1 MDKIVKKTL
10 NEKLKLQFIVALIGV
25 LVLVVGMFLPYITA
39 VGDMGEYIEKHPDRI
54 EIKDLELTAS
64 DLKDIPVISV
74 SQIITGI
81 YGEDDG
87 ALANVIVFTFCGFV
101 ALTALFVIIK
111 KPIAVMI
118 FDLLAYGVFAF
129 LSAYMKE
136 DFIDPDKYAWGIGYT
151 VIQIAI
157 ALVFVAAI
165 WMLVKKIIAKR
176 ELKALPVAEPVVPA
190 TEMSAEQPW

>member
-1 MDKIVKKTL
+1 MDKIAKKTL
-10 NEKLKLQFIVALIGV
+10 NEKLKLPFIVALIGV
-25 LVLVVGMFLPYITA
+25 LILVIGMFLPYITA
-39 VGDMGEYIEKHPDRI
+39 VGEMGEYIEKNPDRI
-54 EIKDLELTAS
+54 EIEDLELTAG

-87 ALANVIVFTFCGFV
+87 AIANVIVIAFCGFV
-101 ALTALFVIIK
+101 ALTALFVILK

-118 FDLLAYGVFAF
+118 FELLSYGVFAF

-151 VIQIAI
+151 IIQAAI
-157 ALVFVAAI
+157 AVVLAAAI
-165 WMLVKKIIAKR
+165 WMLVKKIVTKR
-176 ELKALPVAEPVVPA
+176 ELKTTPISEPVAPV
-190 TEMSAEQPW
+190 TETPVE

>member
-1 MDKIVKKTL
+1 MDKIAKKTL
-10 NEKLKLQFIVALIGV
+10 NEKLKFPFIVALIGM
-25 LVLVVGMFLPYITA
+25 LILVVGMFLPYITA
-39 VGDMGEYIEKHPDRI
+39 VGEMGEYIEKYPDRI
-54 EIKDLELTAS
+54 EIEDLELTAS

-151 VIQIAI
+151 IIQAAI
-157 ALVFVAAI
+157 AVVLAAAI
-165 WMLVKKIIAKR
+165 WMLVKKIITKR
-176 ELKALPVAEPVVPA
+176 ELKTTPISEPVAPV
-190 TEMSAEQPW
+190 TETPVE

>member
-1 MDKIVKKTL
+1 MDKIAKKTL
-10 NEKLKLQFIVALIGV
+10 SEKLKLPFIVALIGV
-25 LVLVVGMFLPYITA
+25 LILVIGMFLPYITA
-39 VGDMGEYIEKHPDRI
+39 VGEMGEYIEKYPDRI
-54 EIKDLELTAS
+54 EIKDLELTAG

-87 ALANVIVFTFCGFV
+87 TIANIIVMVFGGFF
-101 ALTALFVIIK
+101 ALTALFVILK

-151 VIQIAI
+151 VIQAAI
-157 ALVFVAAI
+157 AVVFAAAV
-165 WMLVKKIIAKR
+165 WMLVKKIIVKR
-176 ELKALPVAEPVVPA
+176 ELKAMPIAEPVVETT
-190 TEMSAEQPW
+190 TE

>member
-1 MDKIVKKTL
+1 MDKITKKTL
-10 NEKLKLQFIVALIGV
+10 NEKLKLPFIVALIGV
-25 LVLVVGMFLPYITA
+25 LILVIGMFLPYITA
-39 VGDMGEYIEKHPDRI
+39 VGEMGEYIEKYPDRI

-87 ALANVIVFTFCGFV
+87 AIADVIVMVFGGFL
-101 ALTALFVIIK
+101 ALTALFVILK
-111 KPIAVMI
+111 KPIAIMI
-118 FDLLAYGVFAF
+118 FDLLTFGSFSF
-129 LSAYMKE
+129 LNFVMKE

-151 VIQIAI
+151 TIQIAI
-157 ALVFVAAI
+157 AIVFVTAI

-176 ELKALPVAEPVVPA
+176 ELNALPISEPVVPV
-190 TEMSAEQPW
+190 AETPAE

>member
-1 MDKIVKKTL
+1 MDKIAKKTL
-10 NEKLKLQFIVALIGV
+10 NEKLKFPFVVSLIGV
-25 LVLVVGMFLPYITA
+25 LILVVGMFLPYITA
-39 VGDMGEYIEKHPDRI
+39 VGEMGEYIEKYPDRI
-54 EIKDLELTAS
+54 EIEDLELTAS

-151 VIQIAI
+151 VIQAAI
-157 ALVFVAAI
+157 AVVFAAAI
-165 WMLVKKIIAKR
+165 WMLVKKIITKR
-176 ELKALPVAEPVVPA
+176 ELKATAITEPVAPA
-190 TEMSAEQPW
+190 AETPAE

>member
-1 MDKIVKKTL
+1 MDKIAKKTL
-10 NEKLKLQFIVALIGV
+10 NKKLKFPFIVALIGV
-25 LVLVVGMFLPYITA
+25 LILVVGMFLPYITA
-39 VGDMGEYIEKHPDRI
+39 VGEMGEYIEKYPDRI
-54 EIKDLELTAS
+54 EIEDLELTAS

-74 SQIITGI
+74 SQIISGI

-118 FDLLAYGVFAF
+118 FNLLAYGVFAF

-151 VIQIAI
+151 GIQIAI
-157 ALVFVAAI
+157 AVVFAAAI

-176 ELKALPVAEPVVPA
+176 ELKAAPITEPVASVAETPA
-190 TEMSAEQPW
+190 E

>member
-1 MDKIVKKTL
+1 MDKITKKTL
-10 NEKLKLQFIVALIGV
+10 NEKLKLPFIVALIGV
-25 LVLVVGMFLPYITA
+25 LILVIGMFLPYITA
-39 VGDMGEYIEKHPDRI
+39 VGEMGEYIEKYPDRI

-87 ALANVIVFTFCGFV
+87 AIADVIVMVFGGFL
-101 ALTALFVIIK
+101 ALTALFVILK
-111 KPIAVMI
+111 KPIAIMI
-118 FDLLAYGVFAF
+118 FDLLTFGSFSFLNFA
-129 LSAYMKE
+129 MKE

-151 VIQIAI
+151 TIQIAI
-157 ALVFVAAI
+157 AIVFVTAI

-176 ELKALPVAEPVVPA
+176 ELNALPVAEPVVPVA
-190 TEMSAEQPW
+190 ETPTE

>member
-1 MDKIVKKTL
+1 MDKIAKKTL
-10 NEKLKLQFIVALIGV
+10 NEKMKLPFIVALIGV
-25 LVLVVGMFLPYITA
+25 LVLVIGMFLPYITA
-39 VGDMGEYIEKHPDRI
+39 VGEMGEYIEKNPDRI
-54 EIKDLELTAS
+54 EIEDLELTAG

-87 ALANVIVFTFCGFV
+87 AIANVIVIVFGGFL
-101 ALTALFVIIK
+101 ALTALFVILK

-118 FDLLAYGVFAF
+118 FELLSYGVFAF

-151 VIQIAI
+151 IIQIAF
-157 ALVFVAAI
+157 AVVFAAAI

-176 ELKALPVAEPVVPA
+176 ELKALPVAEPVAPVA
-190 TEMSAEQPW
+190 EASAE

>member
-1 MDKIVKKTL
+1 MDKITKKTL
-10 NEKLKLQFIVALIGV
+10 NEKLKLPFIVALIGV
-25 LVLVVGMFLPYITA
+25 LILVVGMFLPYITA
-39 VGDMGEYIEKHPDRI
+39 VGEMGEYIEKYPDRI
-54 EIKDLELTAS
+54 ENGELELTAS

-87 ALANVIVFTFCGFV
+87 AIANVIVIAFCGFV
-101 ALTALFVIIK
+101 ALTALFVILK
-111 KPIAVMI
+111 NPIAVMI
-118 FDLLAYGVFAF
+118 FELLSYGVFAF

-151 VIQIAI
+151 TIQIAF
-157 ALVFVAAI
+157 AVVFAAAI

-176 ELKALPVAEPVVPA
+176 ELKAMPITEPVAPVTETPA
-190 TEMSAEQPW
+190 E

>member
-1 MDKIVKKTL
+1 MDKIAKKTL
-10 NEKLKLQFIVALIGV
+10 SEKLKLPFIVALIGV
-25 LVLVVGMFLPYITA
+25 LILVIGIFLPYITA
-39 VGDMGEYIEKHPDRI
+39 VGEMGEYIEKYPDRI
-54 EIKDLELTAS
+54 EIKDLELTAG

-87 ALANVIVFTFCGFV
+87 TIANIIVMVFGGFF
-101 ALTALFVIIK
+101 ALTALFVILK

-118 FDLLAYGVFAF
+118 FDLLTYGVFTF

-151 VIQIAI
+151 VIQAAI
-157 ALVFVAAI
+157 AVVFAAAV
-165 WMLVKKIIAKR
+165 WMLVKKIIVKR
-176 ELKALPVAEPVVPA
+176 ELKAMPIAEPVVETT
-190 TEMSAEQPW
+190 TE

>member
-1 MDKIVKKTL
+1 MDKIAKKTL
-10 NEKLKLQFIVALIGV
+10 NEKLKLPFTVALIGV
-25 LVLVVGMFLPYITA
+25 LILVIGMFLPYITA
-39 VGDMGEYIEKHPDRI
+39 VGEMGEYIEKYPDRI
-54 EIKDLELTAS
+54 EIKDLELTAG

-87 ALANVIVFTFCGFV
+87 TIANIIVMVFGGFF
-101 ALTALFVIIK
+101 ALTALFVILK
-111 KPIAVMI
+111 KPIAIMI

-151 VIQIAI
+151 VIRAAI
-157 ALVFVAAI
+157 AVVFVAAV
-165 WMLVKKIIAKR
+165 WMLVKKIIVKR
-176 ELKALPVAEPVVPA
+176 ELKAMSIAEPIVETT
-190 TEMSAEQPW
+190 TE

>member
-1 MDKIVKKTL
+1 MDKIAKKTL
-10 NEKLKLQFIVALIGV
+10 NEKLKLPFIVALIGV
-25 LVLVVGMFLPYITA
+25 LILVVGLFLPYITA
-39 VGDMGEYIEKHPDRI
+39 AGEMAEYIENNPDRI

-64 DLKDIPVISV
+64 DLKNIPVISV

-87 ALANVIVFTFCGFV
+87 TIANIIMMVFGGFL
-101 ALTALFVIIK
+101 ALTALFVILK
-111 KPIAVMI
+111 KPIAIMI

-151 VIQIAI
+151 VIQAAI
-157 ALVFVAAI
+157 AVVFAAAV

-176 ELKALPVAEPVVPA
+176 ELKAMPIAEPIAPVAEAPV
-190 TEMSAEQPW
+190 E

>member
-1 MDKIVKKTL
+1 MDKIAKKIL
-10 NEKLKLQFIVALIGV
+10 NEKLKLPFIVALVSVLMLVIG
-25 LVLVVGMFLPYITA
+25 MILPYITA
-39 VGDMGEYIEKHPDRI
+39 AGEMAEYIEKNPDRI

-64 DLKDIPVISV
+64 DLKDISVISV

-87 ALANVIVFTFCGFV
+87 TIANVIVFTFCGFV
-101 ALTALFVIIK
+101 ALTALFVFIK

-118 FDLLAYGVFAF
+118 FDLLSYGVFAF

-151 VIQIAI
+151 IIQVAI
-157 ALVFVAAI
+157 VVVFAAAI
-165 WMLVKKIIAKR
+165 WMLAKKIIAKR
-176 ELKALPVAEPVVPA
+176 ELKAMPIAEPITPIAEMPA
-190 TEMSAEQPW
+190 V